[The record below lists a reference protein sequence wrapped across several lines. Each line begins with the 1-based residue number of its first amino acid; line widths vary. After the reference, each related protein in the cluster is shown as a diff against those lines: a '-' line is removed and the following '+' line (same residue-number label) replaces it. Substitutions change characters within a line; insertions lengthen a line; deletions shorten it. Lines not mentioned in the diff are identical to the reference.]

1 MMKKLYVIFGIV
13 AVLSACASKQYSSLS
28 GTVNVLPEEV
38 ISNEK
43 AWQGTRVQWG
53 GKVLSVFNES
63 HSGRIEVLTFPVDV
77 NGRPDDSLPAGRRI
91 FARSQGYIESAS
103 YPVGTLI
110 TVNAT
115 IRGIEVVAIGRQKYQ
130 YVSVDINGMTSWESS
145 NFSNPTVHF
154 GIGIGIGL

>member
-1 MMKKLYVIFGIV
+1 MSIKLYAMLGI
-13 AVLSACASKQYSSLS
+13 ATLLFACTTQQYLPLS

-38 ISNEK
+38 IANEK
-43 AWQGTRVQWG
+43 TWAGSRVQWG

-63 HSGRIEVLTFPVDV
+63 ASGRIEILTFPIDE

-110 TVNAT
+110 TINAT
-115 IRGIEVVAIGRQKYQ
+115 IRGTEIKSIGRQDYQ
-130 YVSVDINGMTSWESS
+130 YVSVDINSMTSWASS
-145 NFSNPTVHF
+145 AFSKPTVHF
-154 GIGIGIGL
+154 GIGIGIGR